1 MAVAPENHLDSPAVL
16 TISPRGI
23 DRRWTVFTLLV
34 VASVTEA
41 MFLLLPSFVG
51 ALDDVLHFTPER
63 TGLLGSA
70 DLAGIAL
77 ATATGPWWLRRVSWR
92 RLVLISLGAF
102 LIINGL
108 CFGVISFPILL
119 GLRVLAG
126 IAAGIAYVV
135 ALAGIV
141 DTREVARNTALLVF
155 LQVVFAAAG
164 VYALDAVR
172 IPWRLDA
179 VYIYILA
186 WTIPALALCW
196 RCFPENP
203 GDRVQTGG
211 IDWRRVAAP
220 GAAALIGT
228 ALYFLMIGGVWGY
241 LEGIARAA
249 GLSLSETGAAL
260 SIGLVISLVG
270 PALAA
275 WLGLRLG
282 RTLPLMITAIVQL
295 ASLYFLIQLKAFS
308 DVVIAFYIVNT
319 IFQLFWNYI
328 IAYFIII
335 FNDIDASGRFVALYG
350 MAAHLTLAIG
360 PYLGA
365 FLIQDGGYAALLWF
379 GIGAVIICYG
389 SFLAAVRLTSKAE
402 HFDMGRE

>member
-1 MAVAPENHLDSPAVL
+1 MASPAAS
-16 TISPRGI
+16 TISPRDI
-23 DRRWTVFTLLV
+23 NRPWTVFTLLV
-34 VASVTEA
+34 VATVSEA

-51 ALDDVLHFTPER
+51 ALDDVLHFAPER

-92 RLVLISLGAF
+92 RMVLISLGAF

-119 GLRVLAG
+119 GLRIFAG
-126 IAAGIAYVV
+126 VAAGVAYVV

-141 DTREVARNTALLVF
+141 DTRDVARNTALLVF
-155 LQVVFAAAG
+155 LQVVFAAIG

-172 IPWRLDA
+172 ISWRLDA
-179 VYIYILA
+179 VYVYILA
-186 WTIPALALCW
+186 WAIPALALCW

-203 GDRVQTGG
+203 RNRVVRAGG
-211 IDWRRVAAP
+211 GNWRRVAAP
-220 GAAALIGT
+220 GAAVLIGT
-228 ALYFLMIGGVWGY
+228 ALYFLMIGGVWAY

-249 GLSLSETGAAL
+249 GLTLRETGAAL

-270 PALAA
+270 PATAA

-282 RTLPLMITAIVQL
+282 RTLPLLVTAIGQV
-295 ASLYFLIQLKAFS
+295 ASLYLLIQLPHFS
-308 DVVIAFYIVNT
+308 NVAIAFFIVNT
-319 IFQLFWNYI
+319 IFQLLWNFI
-328 IAYFIII
+328 IAYFITI
-335 FNDIDASGRFVALYG
+335 FNDIDESGRFVAMYG

-360 PYLGA
+360 PYVGA
-365 FLIQDGGYAALLWF
+365 VLVRDGRYAALLWF
-379 GIGAVIICYG
+379 GIGAVIMCFG
-389 SFLAAVRLTSKAE
+389 LFLLAVRLMAANPAPSGIE
-402 HFDMGRE
+402 VESV

>member
-1 MAVAPENHLDSPAVL
+1 MTRE
-16 TISPRGI
+16 I
-23 DRRWTVFTLLV
+23 DRRGTVFTLLV

-77 ATATGPWWLRRVSWR
+77 ATATGPWWLRRASWR
-92 RLVLISLGAF
+92 PLVLISLGAF
-102 LIINGL
+102 LVINGL

-119 GLRVLAG
+119 GLRILAG

-141 DTREVARNTALLVF
+141 DTRDVARNTALLVF
-155 LQVVFAAAG
+155 LQVVFAAVG
-164 VYALDAVR
+164 VYALDDVR
-172 IPWRLDA
+172 ITWRLNA

-203 GDRVQTGG
+203 GDRVQAGG
-211 IDWRRVAAP
+211 INWRRVAAP
-220 GAAALIGT
+220 GTAALIGT

-249 GLSLSETGAAL
+249 GLTLSETGAAL

-270 PALAA
+270 PAVAA

-282 RTLPLMITAIVQL
+282 RTLPLMITALVQV
-295 ASLYFLIQLKAFS
+295 ASLYLLIQLKHFS
-308 DVVIAFYIVNT
+308 DVEIAFFIVNT

-335 FNDIDASGRFVALYG
+335 FNDIDVSGRFVALYG
-350 MAAHLTLAIG
+350 MASHLTLAIG

-365 FLIQDGGYAALLWF
+365 FLIRDGGYAALLWF
-379 GIGAVIICYG
+379 GIGAVVICFG
-389 SFLAAVRLTSKAE
+389 SFLLAVRLIAKAATAE
-402 HFDMGRE
+402 VRRE

>member
-1 MAVAPENHLDSPAVL
+1 MARENDMDLRAAP
-16 TISPRGI
+16 TITPREI

-51 ALDDVLHFTPER
+51 ALDDVLHLSPER

-77 ATATGPWWLRRVSWR
+77 VTATGPWWLRRVSWR
-92 RLVLISLGAF
+92 RIVLISLGAF
-102 LIINGL
+102 LVINGL
-108 CFGVISFPILL
+108 CFGVTSFPTLL

-126 IAAGIAYVV
+126 IAAGVAYVV

-141 DTREVARNTALLVF
+141 DTRDVARNSALLVF
-155 LQVVFAAAG
+155 LQVVFAAVG

-172 IPWRLDA
+172 MTWRLDA
-179 VYIYILA
+179 VYTYIVA

-196 RCFPENP
+196 RCFPQDP
-203 GDRVQTGG
+203 GDRVQAGG
-211 IDWRRVAAP
+211 VDWRRVAAP

-228 ALYFLMIGGVWGY
+228 ALYFLMIGAVWGY
-241 LEGIARAA
+241 LEEIARAA
-249 GLSLSETGAAL
+249 GLTLSETGAAL

-270 PALAA
+270 PAIAA

-282 RTLPLMITAIVQL
+282 RTMPLMITALVQV
-295 ASLYFLIQLKAFS
+295 ASLYLLIQLKHFS
-308 DVVIAFYIVNT
+308 DVGIAFFVVNT
-319 IFQLFWNYI
+319 IFQLFWNYV
-328 IAYFIII
+328 IAYFILI
-335 FNDIDASGRFVALYG
+335 FNDIDVSGRFVALYG

-365 FLIQDGGYAALLWF
+365 ILIRDGGYAALLWF
-379 GIGAVIICYG
+379 GIGAVVLCFG
-389 SFLAAVRLTSKAE
+389 SFLSAVNLISKAE
-402 HFDMGRE
+402 TAAARR

>member
-1 MAVAPENHLDSPAVL
+1 VALQSRGAPV
-16 TISPRGI
+16 ISQREI
-23 DRRWTVFTLLV
+23 DRPWTVFTLLV

-51 ALDDVLHFTPER
+51 ALEDVLHFSPEH

-92 RLVLISLGAF
+92 RIVLISLGTF
-102 LIINGL
+102 LVVNGL

-119 GLRVLAG
+119 GLRILAG
-126 IAAGIAYVV
+126 IAAGTAYVV

-179 VYIYILA
+179 VFVYILA
-186 WTIPALALCW
+186 WGIPTLALCW

-203 GDRVQTGG
+203 GDRAQAGG
-211 IDWRRVAAP
+211 VDWRRVAAP
-220 GAAALIGT
+220 GAAVLTGT

-241 LEGIARAA
+241 LEGIARQA
-249 GLSLSETGAAL
+249 GLTLGETGAAL
-260 SIGLVISLVG
+260 SIGLVISLGG
-270 PALAA
+270 PSIAA
-275 WLGLRLG
+275 WVGLRLG
-282 RTLPLMITAIVQL
+282 RTLPLTVTAIALV
-295 ASLYFLIQLKAFS
+295 ASLYLLIQLKHFGN
-308 DVVIAFYIVNT
+308 VVLAFYIINT
-319 IFQLFWNYI
+319 VFQLFWNYI
-328 IAYFIII
+328 IAYFITI
-335 FNDIDASGRFVALYG
+335 FNDIDESGRFVALYG
-350 MAAHLTLAIG
+350 MASHSTLAIG

-365 FLIQDGGYAALLWF
+365 LLVRDGQYAGLLWF
-379 GIGAVIICYG
+379 GIGAVIICFG
-389 SFLAAVRLTSKAE
+389 LFLFAVRLISVNRAP
-402 HFDMGRE
+402 FGIGARS

>member
-1 MAVAPENHLDSPAVL
+1 MARENDGDS
-16 TISPRGI
+16 REI
-23 DRRWTVFTLLV
+23 DRRWSVFTLLV

-51 ALDDVLHFTPER
+51 ALDDVLHFTAER

-92 RLVLISLGAF
+92 RVVLISLGTF
-102 LIINGL
+102 LVINGL

-119 GLRVLAG
+119 GLRALAG
-126 IAAGIAYVV
+126 IAAGMAYVV

-141 DTREVARNTALLVF
+141 DTRAVARNTALLVF

-164 VYALDAVR
+164 VYALDAVS

-179 VYIYILA
+179 VYIYILVWA
-186 WTIPALALCW
+186 VPTLALCW
-196 RCFPENP
+196 RYFPEDP
-203 GDRVQTGG
+203 GDRVQAGAVN
-211 IDWRRVAAP
+211 WRRVAAP
-220 GAAALIGT
+220 GGAVLIGT

-249 GLSLSETGAAL
+249 GLTLSETGAAL

-270 PALAA
+270 PAIAA

-282 RTLPLMITAIVQL
+282 RTLPLMITGIVQV
-295 ASLYFLIQLKAFS
+295 ASLYFLIQLEHFS
-308 DVVIAFYIVNT
+308 NVVIAFYIVNT

-350 MAAHLTLAIG
+350 MASHLTLAIG

-365 FLIQDGGYAALLWF
+365 FLIRDGGYAALLWF
-379 GIGAVIICYG
+379 GIGAVVICFG
-389 SFLAAVRLTSKAE
+389 SFLLAVKLISKAE
-402 HFDMGRE
+402 TSEVVKA

>member
-1 MAVAPENHLDSPAVL
+1 MARE
-16 TISPRGI
+16 I
-23 DRRWTVFTLLV
+23 DRPWTVLTLLV

-92 RLVLISLGAF
+92 RVVLISLAAF
-102 LIINGL
+102 LVINGL

-119 GLRVLAG
+119 SLRALAG

-141 DTREVARNTALLVF
+141 DTRQVARNTALLVF
-155 LQVVFAAAG
+155 LQVVFAAVG

-172 IPWRLDA
+172 ITWRLDA

-186 WTIPALALCW
+186 WTIPTLALCW
-196 RCFPENP
+196 RCFPDNP
-203 GDRVQTGG
+203 GDRIQAGG
-211 IDWRRVAAP
+211 VNWRRVAAP
-220 GAAALIGT
+220 GAAVLIGT

-270 PALAA
+270 PAVAA

-282 RTLPLMITAIVQL
+282 RTLPLMITALVQV
-295 ASLYFLIQLKAFS
+295 ASLYFLIQLKYFS
-308 DVVIAFYIVNT
+308 DVAVAFFIVNT

-335 FNDIDASGRFVALYG
+335 FNDIDVSGRFVALYG
-350 MAAHLTLAIG
+350 MASHLTLAIG

-365 FLIQDGGYAALLWF
+365 FLIRDGGYAALLWF
-379 GIGAVIICYG
+379 GIGAVVFCFG
-389 SFLAAVRLTSKAE
+389 SFLLSVRLISKADTAE
-402 HFDMGRE
+402 VRH

>member
-1 MAVAPENHLDSPAVL
+1 MAPENAMDCSAAL
-16 TISPRGI
+16 TTGAREI
-23 DRRWTVFTLLV
+23 DRRWTVFTLLL

-126 IAAGIAYVV
+126 IAAGIAYVI
-135 ALAGIV
+135 ALAGII
-141 DTREVARNTALLVF
+141 DTRNVARNSALLVF
-155 LQVVFAAAG
+155 LQVIFSAVG

-186 WTIPALALCW
+186 WTIPSLALCW

-203 GDRVQTGG
+203 GDRVQSGNV
-211 IDWRRVAAP
+211 DWRRVAVP
-220 GAAALIGT
+220 GAAVLIGT

-249 GLSLSETGAAL
+249 GLTLRETGEAL

-270 PALAA
+270 PAIAA

-282 RTLPLMITAIVQL
+282 RTFPLLVTAVVQV
-295 ASLYFLIQLKAFS
+295 ASLYFLIQLNAFS

-350 MAAHLTLAIG
+350 MASHLTLAIG

-379 GIGAVIICYG
+379 GIGAVVICFG
-389 SFLAAVRLTSKAE
+389 SFLAAVRLISKAQTGE
-402 HFDMGRE
+402 VRVS